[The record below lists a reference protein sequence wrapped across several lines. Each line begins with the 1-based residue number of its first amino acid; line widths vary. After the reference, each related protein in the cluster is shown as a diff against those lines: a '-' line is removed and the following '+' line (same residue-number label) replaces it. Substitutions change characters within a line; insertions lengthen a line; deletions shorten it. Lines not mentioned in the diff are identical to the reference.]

1 MEELKQA
8 EALLEKYEQLDAD
21 DDNDLQLKG
30 GLDKQLLGLAEALE
44 FELCQTYAREGNV
57 YKMMD
62 KLHDT
67 L

>member
-30 GLDKQLLGLAEALE
+30 GLDKQLLGLEEALE
-44 FELCQTYAREGNV
+44 FELCQTYAREG
-57 YKMMD
+57 MC
-62 KLHDT
+62 T
-67 L
+67 R